1 MSSWASQAV
10 LFIFWFVHISPIK
23 SLPFS
28 PWPPAALNPSTPSP
42 TDSSHSFA
50 SPRLGSVRH
59 RRLSHSLLH
68 QWLTSKPPSHLS
80 HSPRLCISICQWSS
94 EHQEIQCTSDQFAWN
109 QFDKE
114 PIYWSAILV
123 NYFKFHCV
131 SNFNTVIT
139 LQCLITLHT
148 NKDQY
153 GDRNP

>member
-10 LFIFWFVHISPIK
+10 LFFSGLCTSHQSRAFLSHPGPQQHSTL
-23 SLPFS
+23 LPHL
-28 PWPPAALNPSTPSP
+28 PQTLLTPLPLQGLVS
-42 TDSSHSFA
+42 
-50 SPRLGSVRH
+50 H